1 MSYLIT
7 TSKYPSDIAGEVAEQ
22 YLEALKKYPIDDSLE
37 TELVPAAVKS
47 THQGL
52 TILGI
57 TEVKEGKLDEAY
69 KNKVKFMV
77 LFQKIQGFEY
87 TIDVNL
93 TVIEA
98 LGMLGISPPE

>member
-1 MSYLIT
+1 MPYLIT
-7 TSKYPSDIAGEVAEQ
+7 TSKYPSDKAGEVAEK
-22 YLEALKKYPIDDSLE
+22 YLEALKKYPIDDNLE

-47 THQGL
+47 THLGL

-57 TEVKEGKLDEAY
+57 TEIKEGKLDEAY

-77 LFQKIQGFEY
+77 LFQGIQGFEY

-93 TVIEA
+93 TVVEA
-98 LGMLGISPPE
+98 LGMLGISPAE

>member
-7 TSKYPSDIAGEVAEQ
+7 TSKYPSDKAGEVAEQ
-22 YLEALKKYPIDDSLE
+22 YLEALKRYPIDDNIE

-52 TILGI
+52 CILGI
-57 TEVKEGKLDEAY
+57 TEAKEGKLEEAY
-69 KNKVKFMV
+69 KNRVKFMV
-77 LFQKIQGFEY
+77 LFQGIQGFEY

-93 TVIEA
+93 TVVEA